1 MTAVIVAAG
10 RKWKRSHTADV
21 HLPAGNQPGA
31 PQDGRSAVVQTSKTR
46 RFRLASSAILALTLA
61 TTAAACG
68 GGDDDGAT
76 ADGKTKLTVAT
87 FNEFGYEELIEE
99 YNAMQDDVVVEQKK
113 AGTANEHQD
122 NLYTKLAAGSG
133 LSDIEAIEVD
143 WWSALMEQSD
153 AFTDLSDPE
162 VEGRWLDWKTEAAT
176 TPDGALIGYGT
187 DIGPEGICYR
197 SDLFEKAGMP
207 TDREKVAQ
215 MFGSW
220 DDYFE
225 AGRQFV
231 NKVPD
236 VAWYDSSGATAQ
248 AMINQVEYSFED
260 EDNTVIAADNPEVKE
275 VFDTVTSLS
284 EEGLSTNLVQWSEDW
299 TASFQNDGFA
309 TMACPGWMLG
319 VIEGNADGVEGWD
332 IANVFPGGGGNW
344 GGSYLTVPAQG
355 DNVEEAQELAKW
367 LTAPEQQ
374 IKAFEAKGTF
384 PSQVDA
390 LTDPALTG
398 STNEF
403 FNGAPTG
410 QILAD
415 RAEAVPF
422 IAHKGPKFAD
432 INTAFQQAIQRV
444 DEGKESADEA
454 WDSFLADVDRLG

>member
-1 MTAVIVAAG
+1 M
-10 RKWKRSHTADV
+10 
-21 HLPAGNQPGA
+21 
-31 PQDGRSAVVQTSKTR
+31 TR
-46 RFRLASSAILALTLA
+46 RARLASSALLALTLA

-68 GGDDDGAT
+68 GGDDDGGTT
-76 ADGKTKLTVAT
+76 ADGKIKLTVAT
-87 FNEFGYEELIEE
+87 FNEFGYEDLIDE
-99 YNAMQDDVVVEQKK
+99 YNAMQDEVVVEQKK

-143 WWSALMEQSD
+143 WWAALMEQSD
-153 AFTDLSDPE
+153 AFADLSDPE

-176 TPDGALIGYGT
+176 TPDGKLIGYGT
-187 DIGPEGICYR
+187 DIGPEGMCYR
-197 SDLFEKAGMP
+197 ADLFKKAGLP
-207 TDREKVAQ
+207 TDRDEVAKL
-215 MFGSW
+215 FGTW
-220 DDYFE
+220 DDYF
-225 AGRQFV
+225 ATGRDFV
-231 NKVPD
+231 EKVPG
-236 VAWYDSSGATAQ
+236 VAWYDASGATAQ

-260 EDNTVIAADNPEVKE
+260 EDNNVIAADNPEVKE

-284 EEGLSTNLVQWSEDW
+284 EEGLSTKLVQWSEDW
-299 TASFQNDGFA
+299 TASFQDDGFA

-319 VIEGNADGVEGWD
+319 VIEGNADGVKGWD

-355 DNVEEAQELAKW
+355 EHIEEAKALAKW
-367 LTAPEQQ
+367 LTAPVQQ
-374 IKAFEAKGTF
+374 VKAFQAKGTF

-390 LTDPALTG
+390 LEDPALTG
-398 STNEF
+398 ATNAF
-403 FNGAPTG
+403 FNDAPTG
-410 QILAD
+410 KILAE

-454 WDSFLADVDRLG
+454 WDSFLADVERLG

>member
-1 MTAVIVAAG
+1 M
-10 RKWKRSHTADV
+10 
-21 HLPAGNQPGA
+21 
-31 PQDGRSAVVQTSKTR
+31 QTPNTR
-46 RFRLASSAILALTLA
+46 RVRLATSALLALTLA

-68 GGDDDGAT
+68 GDDGDGGGTT
-76 ADGKTKLTVAT
+76 ADGKIKLTVAT

-99 YNAMQDDVVVEQKK
+99 YNAMQDEVVVEQKK

-143 WWSALMEQSD
+143 WWAALMEQSD
-153 AFTDLSDPE
+153 AFVDLSDSE

-176 TPDGALIGYGT
+176 SPDGALIGYGT

-197 SDLFEKAGMP
+197 SDLFKKAGLP
-207 TDREKVAQ
+207 TDREEVAQ
-215 MFGSW
+215 LFGTW

-225 AGRQFV
+225 TGRDFV
-231 NKVPD
+231 EKVPD
-236 VAWYDSSGATAQ
+236 VAWYDASGATAQ

-260 EDNTVIAADNPEVKE
+260 EDNNVIAADNPEVKE
-275 VFDTVTSLS
+275 VFDTVTAMA

-299 TASFQNDGFA
+299 TASFQDDGFA

-319 VIEGNADGVEGWD
+319 VIEGNAEGVKGWD

-355 DNVEEAQELAKW
+355 DNVEEAKELAKW

-374 IKAFEAKGTF
+374 IKAFQAKGTF

-390 LTDPALTG
+390 LDDPALTG
-398 STNEF
+398 TTSEF

-410 QILAD
+410 EILAE

-454 WDSFLADVDRLG
+454 WDSFLADVERLG